1 MTRRNPTACL
11 EDILKY
17 STDVLMVSRNV
28 SKQEFESNI
37 EKQYALCRCIEI
49 IGEATKRLLSAD
61 PSFQE
66 KFPEIPWKL
75 MARMRDIL
83 IHHYEESDLDK
94 IWNTI
99 QSDIPELHRKIKKI
113 IDQLNIAR

>member
-1 MTRRNPTACL
+1 MTKRDPRACI
-11 EDILKY
+11 EDILKH
-17 STDVLMVSRNV
+17 SDDVLTL
-28 SKQEFESNI
+28 SKNISKEQFESNL

-49 IGEATKRLLSAD
+49 IGEATKRLHAVD

-66 KFPEIPWKL
+66 RFPEIPWRL

-83 IHHYEESDLDK
+83 IHHYEESELDT

-99 QSDIPELHRKIKKI
+99 QKDIPILHQQIKRI
-113 IDQLNIAR
+113 LEQLDGK